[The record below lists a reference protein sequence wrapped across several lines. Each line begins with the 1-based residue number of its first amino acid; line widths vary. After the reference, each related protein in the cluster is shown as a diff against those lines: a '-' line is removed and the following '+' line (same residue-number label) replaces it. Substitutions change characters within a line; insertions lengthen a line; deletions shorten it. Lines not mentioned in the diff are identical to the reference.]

1 MEFIQRAVSDA
12 AEFFIKNQAN
22 ELYLQKTISTDSMK
36 KLEDQVA
43 EFKAE
48 IQKTKDS
55 FEAKMRTTETE
66 KAELAAKEQS
76 LREQFHQI

>member
-43 EFKAE
+43 EFKSE
-48 IQKTKDS
+48 I
-55 FEAKMRTTETE
+55 
-66 KAELAAKEQS
+66 
-76 LREQFHQI
+76 